1 MDCDVLVWESGDA
14 GVFFLD
20 FERSERFCFF
30 ADRWGCGQKIFG
42 VGGGG
47 RIECF

>member
-1 MDCDVLVWESGDA
+1 MLVWESGDA
-14 GVFFLD
+14 GVFFWILSD
-20 FERSERFCFF
+20 QSVFLFF

-47 RIECF
+47 G